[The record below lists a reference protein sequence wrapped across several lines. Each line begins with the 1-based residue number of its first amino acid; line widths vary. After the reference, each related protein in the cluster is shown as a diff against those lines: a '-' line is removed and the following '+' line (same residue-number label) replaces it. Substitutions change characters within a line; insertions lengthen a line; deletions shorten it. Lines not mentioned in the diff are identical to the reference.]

1 MSATPTLAVRVA
13 RKVPLAEGICG
24 LELVAADGGPLPA
37 FTAGAHID
45 LHLPGGPVRPYSL
58 CNPPGETH
66 RYRLGVLRDAASRG
80 GSQAV
85 HEQLQ
90 EGQVLAISPPRNLFA
105 LVDDAPASLLIA
117 GGIGITPLLAMA
129 ARLAAANAPFQ
140 LHYAAR
146 SRRHAAFVDELARAP
161 YASRVHLH
169 FDDEAAG
176 PLALDRVL
184 DGAADGTHLYVC
196 GPAGLIQATL
206 ATARARGWPEARL
219 HHESFTPTPVPGD
232 QAGSFEVELASTG
245 QVVAVPA
252 GQTIV
257 QALAAAGVE
266 VMTSCEQG
274 VCGTCLTRVLAGQPD
289 HRDSYL
295 TTEERAANDQ
305 MLVCCSRARSP
316 RLVLDL

>member
-129 ARLAAANAPFQ
+129 ARLAAADAPFQ
-140 LHYAAR
+140 LHYA
-146 SRRHAAFVDELARAP
+146 SRTRRYAAFVDELARAP

-176 PLALDRVL
+176 PLPLDRVL
-184 DGAADGTHLYVC
+184 DGAAEGTHLYVC

-206 ATARARGWPEARL
+206 AAARARGWPEARL
-219 HHESFTPTPVPGD
+219 HHESFTPAPVPGG
-232 QAGSFEVELASTG
+232 QAGSFEVALASTG

-295 TTEERAANDQ
+295 TPEERAANDQ
-305 MLVCCSRARSP
+305 MLVCCSRSRSP